1 MFAPFINMGQSMKL
15 ILSILILISTTHAA
29 IKAEYEGSRVED
41 VWTLIEENPYQN
53 LPKEQINMKRLTKW
67 GKNKLA
73 QSASRTISDKSDI
86 LPYFEKLVHA
96 SGVCLLGTWEIT
108 EETLYSG
115 YFKKGANAIIIG
127 RASSALTHT
136 EAGEKRSLGLAGKI
150 FPTRDFYHAEN
161 LRTANF
167 FTIDDLG
174 GTKVNQFSKT
184 ALTNEPEVSLSLSSV
199 FLIRMAAFVAKV
211 FNKADEN
218 PNIRQLW
225 QISSLGEKS
234 ESSVRTPMWMRLR
247 AAPESKKLWALDF
260 RDEFTK
266 NIEENGVMTFNIEV
280 AGDLEKAWDQPQNF
294 KQIGQIKFTK
304 DMASENCDHRLHFN
318 HPKFRTDIR

>member
-1 MFAPFINMGQSMKL
+1 MS
-15 ILSILILISTTHAA
+15 
-29 IKAEYEGSRVED
+29 
-41 VWTLIEENPYQN
+41 
-53 LPKEQINMKRLTKW
+53 RLTRW
-67 GKNKLA
+67 GKSKLA
-73 QSASRTISDKSDI
+73 QSASRTINDRNDI
-86 LPYFEKLVHA
+86 LPRFEKLVHA

-108 EETLYSG
+108 SKTQYTG
-115 YFKKGANAIIIG
+115 YFKTGAKGIIIA
-127 RASSALTHT
+127 RASSALSNT

-150 FPTRDFYHAEN
+150 YPTTDFYHN
-161 LRTANF
+161 DKLPTANF

-174 GTKVNQFSKT
+174 GTKINQFSKT
-184 ALTNEPEVSLSLSSV
+184 ALTNEPEVSIGLSSV

-225 QISSLGEKS
+225 QISSLS
-234 ESSVRTPMWMRLR
+234 ELNEAEVKTPMWMRLR
-247 AAPESKKLWALDF
+247 ADESSKKLWALDF

-266 NIEENGVMTFNIEV
+266 NIEENGVMIFNIEV
-280 AGDLEKAWDQPQNF
+280 AGDLEKAWNQPQNF